1 MTTVRIFRKSS
12 WLPHPKYLLCLIA
25 VIASM
30 FGAPA
35 SKAQTSTKAS
45 LTVEWV
51 FSDEG
56 RRIASLPSHLW
67 LSDGKLM
74 LYDGRRPPAQ
84 RAFEILDP
92 ATGARR
98 TALDVAAAVTSLN
111 ALLTKSEAKQAL
123 AWPDE
128 FDPAG
133 RRALYVFNGDL
144 FLLDIATARFSRLTR
159 TDVEERSPGFS
170 PDGRRLAYV
179 RANDLYVMD
188 LETQKETRVTRDGSE
203 TILNGALSW
212 LYWEEVFGRRE
223 IGYWWSPDSK
233 SLAYLQTDESSV
245 ELSSFVDFRPDNPRV
260 IRQRYPK
267 AGTPNPLVRVGIA
280 EVGRGATTWARIV
293 DKPFEFI
300 LRVKWLPDGRRV
312 SVQTLTRDQRELG
325 LYFVDRATGAS
336 ARILTETDPA
346 WINTHDDLYFLAD
359 GTSFLWA
366 SERDDY
372 YHLYR
377 YSMDGRLVNQVT
389 RGAWA
394 MTSSGGAFW
403 VKRAV
408 AGIDEANGWVYF
420 SAMERSPVE
429 RHLYRV
435 KLDGSGMTR
444 FSEEP
449 GVHRISMSAD
459 ARFYLDSFS
468 DARTLPSLTL
478 RNAEGS
484 LKLPIA
490 TPNVEALAG
499 FDLQYPELLTIP
511 TSDGFPMPARIL
523 KPKDFRADRRH
534 PVILAVYGGA
544 SSASVTNSWQSDTLF
559 YQLLLAE
566 GYVVLK
572 VDNRSATA
580 ISKRLENTIEG
591 KLGEPETADLL
602 DATRWLKSQPWVDAE
617 RIGVWGWSNGGFMT
631 LSLMTRSKE
640 FKAGISVAPVTDWRY
655 YDTKISEAFLKTPA
669 ENPDGY
675 ERASLIK
682 RAGEL
687 HGRLLL
693 IHGTYDDNV
702 HPQNTQ
708 AFIDALVK
716 AGKLFDMM
724 IYPMRKHDIGDR
736 EATIH
741 LYRTMLEFWKR
752 NL

>member
-394 MTSSGGAFW
+394 MASSGGAFW

-602 DATRWLKSQPWVDAE
+602 DATRWLKSQPWVDA
-617 RIGVWGWSNGGFMT
+617 GVVSAK
-631 LSLMTRSKE
+631 RREKE
-640 FKAGISVAPVTDWRY
+640 KMWPG
-655 YDTKISEAFLKTPA
+655 L
-669 ENPDGY
+669 
-675 ERASLIK
+675 
-682 RAGEL
+682 
-687 HGRLLL
+687 
-693 IHGTYDDNV
+693 
-702 HPQNTQ
+702 
-708 AFIDALVK
+708 
-716 AGKLFDMM
+716 
-724 IYPMRKHDIGDR
+724 GDR
-736 EATIH
+736 S
-741 LYRTMLEFWKR
+741 
-752 NL
+752 